1 MFQRLNNE
9 LGRAHVEDMLRA
21 QGSVAIRPAR
31 QADEDAIERLAQLD
45 TAERPHGELL
55 LAERDG
61 EVVAALPLDGGR
73 PVADPFRRT
82 AGAVE
87 LLALR
92 ARQLRRRAV

>member
-1 MFQRLNNE
+1 MFMRLNSE
-9 LGRAHVEDMLRA
+9 MGKLRVQDVLRE

-31 QADEDAIERLAQLD
+31 GADESAVERLAQLD
-45 TAERPHGELL
+45 TAPTPHGDVL

-82 AGAVE
+82 AGVVE
-87 LLALR
+87 LLSLR
-92 ARQLRRRAV
+92 ARQLRQL